1 MDMAAAAA
9 EWRRVLW
16 AATEHG
22 DIAAENLRPGLDTN
36 MSRACMCLAAK
47 DRRIGRSSIHP

>member
-16 AATEHG
+16 AATEHQ
-22 DIAAENLRPGLDTN
+22 DTAAKNLRPGLYTD
-36 MSRACMCLAAK
+36 MGRACLCLPPE
-47 DRRIGRSSIHP
+47 DRIGLSSIHP

>member
-22 DIAAENLRPGLDTN
+22 DIAAENLRPSLYTH
-36 MSRACMCLAAK
+36 MSRACICLAAK
-47 DRRIGRSSIHP
+47 DRIGLSSIHP